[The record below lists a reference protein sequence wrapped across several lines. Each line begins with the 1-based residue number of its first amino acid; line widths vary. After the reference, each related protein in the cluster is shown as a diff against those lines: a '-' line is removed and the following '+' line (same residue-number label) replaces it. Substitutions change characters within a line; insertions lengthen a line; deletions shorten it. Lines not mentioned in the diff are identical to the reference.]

1 MAFGLLMFIS
11 TVRFLAMGWVNEF
24 YLVPQVHFTY
34 FGFGWVKPLPAF
46 GMYLV
51 FALMLVSTLLIT
63 LGLYYRISIIGF
75 FLLFSYLE
83 LLDKSFYLNHYYFVS
98 LLSFLLIFLPPHKSL
113 SLDACLGRTRA
124 ANTVPLW
131 THQIIKL
138 QLALVYFF
146 AGIAKLNPDWLFQ
159 AQPLRIWLRA
169 NTDLAL
175 IGGFFDFFWVALLM
189 SWAGM
194 LYDLC
199 IPFLLF
205 WRKTRPFA
213 YLAVIAFHI
222 LTALVFPI
230 GMFPW
235 IMLVSTLIFFDERD
249 VLRLTRVLPFLSPK
263 QVRTYPSRAA
273 ARLPL
278 ISSILL
284 GFFFMFQIGLCLR
297 HFAYPGNVLWT
308 EEGYRFSWRVMLAE
322 KTGQVLFTLKNNDT
336 GENWL
341 VFPSEYLSPQQ
352 QKQMSFQADMILQF
366 AHFLRD
372 GFEKSTGDDI
382 SVFAEAYV
390 SLNGRPSQLYLDP
403 GQDLAK
409 LSYDLAPR
417 AWILPFFKS
426 SY

>member
-83 LLDKSFYLNHYYFVS
+83 LLDKSFYLNHYYLVS
-98 LLSFLLIFLPPHKSL
+98 LLSFLLIFLPLHKSL

-175 IGGFFDFFWVALLM
+175 IGGFLDFFWVALLM

-205 WRKTRPFA
+205 WQKTRPFA

-235 IMLVSTLIFFDERD
+235 IMLVSTLIFF
-249 VLRLTRVLPFLSPK
+249 F
-263 QVRTYPSRAA
+263 
-273 ARLPL
+273 
-278 ISSILL
+278 
-284 GFFFMFQIGLCLR
+284 
-297 HFAYPGNVLWT
+297 
-308 EEGYRFSWRVMLAE
+308 
-322 KTGQVLFTLKNNDT
+322 
-336 GENWL
+336 
-341 VFPSEYLSPQQ
+341 
-352 QKQMSFQADMILQF
+352 
-366 AHFLRD
+366 
-372 GFEKSTGDDI
+372 
-382 SVFAEAYV
+382 
-390 SLNGRPSQLYLDP
+390 
-403 GQDLAK
+403 
-409 LSYDLAPR
+409 
-417 AWILPFFKS
+417 
-426 SY
+426 